1 MAIVKTEI
9 TKNKDSN
16 DNHNI
21 NSNDDNSKRSN
32 K

>member
-16 DNHNI
+16 DNRNI

>member
-16 DNHNI
+16 DNYNI